1 MAHPWPLLLLL
12 LTIAVACNDVAIS
25 RTGDD
30 DDSVEQAD
38 DPLDDLPDDL
48 DELAEDCEPIAWIQ
62 CGQTVG
68 GDSGDP
74 AFGRT
79 DAIDFWPVSQGN
91 YRGPEVA
98 YAWEADRAGTIEWR
112 MIDPH
117 PTQVDHD
124 LFVLEGS
131 RPCVADAAIERGF
144 NSVEFEAT
152 VGEIRALVLD
162 GFDGDTGPYEVR
174 LDCPEDS

>member
-1 MAHPWPLLLLL
+1 MARFLPLLLLL
-12 LTIAVACNDVAIS
+12 ATQVGCSDVAVS
-25 RTGDD
+25 RVDD
-30 DDSVEQAD
+30 DDVAD
-38 DPLDDLPDDL
+38 DDDAAPELPEDLDDLA
-48 DELAEDCEPIAWIQ
+48 DECEPIAWLV
-62 CGQTVG
+62 CGETVS

-79 DAIDFWPVSQGN
+79 DVIDFWPVSQGN

-112 MIDPH
+112 LVDPH

-131 RPCVADAAIERGF
+131 RPCLAEAALVRGF
-144 NSVEFEAT
+144 NDVSFVAT
-152 VGEIRALVLD
+152 PGEIRVLVLD

-174 LDCPEDS
+174 LDCPEEA